1 MNHVLTERV
10 RDIVA
15 DTFGLDPQEVADDA
29 SAQNLAAWSSLAHL
43 RLIAN
48 LEQAFG
54 VRFTMAEMTAMNS
67 VQAID
72 HVLTSR
78 GVTSPD
84 G

>member
-1 MNHVLTERV
+1 MNQALTERV

-15 DTFGLDPQEVADDA
+15 GTFGLDPLEVADDA
-29 SAQNLAAWSSLAHL
+29 SSHNLAAWSSLAHL
-43 RLIAN
+43 RLVAN

-54 VRFTMAEMTAMNS
+54 VRFTMAEMTAMTS
-67 VQAID
+67 VRAID

-78 GVTSPD
+78 GVTSRN

>member
-1 MNHVLTERV
+1 VDNVLTERV

-15 DTFGLDPQEVADDA
+15 DTFGLGLQEVTDEA

-43 RLIAN
+43 RLVAN

-54 VRFTMAEMTAMNS
+54 VRFTLAEMTAMQS
-67 VQAID
+67 VQTID
-72 HVLTSR
+72 HVLTCR
-78 GVTSPD
+78 GVTTRS